1 MYDEKTNMPVN
12 DPTEAREGICSM
24 ARAIGQLQSE
34 TMEVVNTLYGIF
46 YGKCVELPP
55 NNSANCLEQEM
66 CMSLDKAKSIL
77 NAVLM
82 LRDGLN

>member
-24 ARAIGQLQSE
+24 ARAIGQLQNE
-34 TMEVVNTLYGIF
+34 TMAAINTLYGIF
-46 YGKCVELPP
+46 YGKCEELPP
-55 NNSANCLEQEM
+55 NNEPCCLEQDM
-66 CMSLDKAKSIL
+66 RMSLDKARSIL